1 MPMTIATTTKRIATM
16 ARGSDDDDDDDDDDE
31 DRTPPFFVLLLALA
45 GSSSAAAAT
54 GVLRCRSAAAIAT
67 VNTNPARD
75 ATATG
80 SASALCDPS
89 RRWRMRTLAGPVA
102 DFTR

>member
-16 ARGSDDDDDDDDDDE
+16 ARGSDDDDDDDDE

-102 DFTR
+102 NKRDG